1 MSELFDRFGIRR
13 VINASGTE
21 TVHGASRASEK
32 VAAAV
37 AAVLPHWIEM
47 SELQRAASE
56 ATAKAT
62 GAEAGFVTGC
72 SAAGIA
78 VAVAAAMTGSDL
90 GKVERLPDTS
100 GLKNRVILQKGHEVN
115 FGATV
120 TQMIRITGGV
130 PVEIGTATG
139 CAAFQLEAAIDER
152 TAAAVF
158 VLSHHTVQS
167 GLMDLKT
174 FSAVCKAKGVPVIV
188 DAAAEYDW
196 AGMLRDG
203 ATCVVFSAQ
212 KAAAGTTAGVI
223 AGDRD
228 FIRACYHQERGIG
241 RPMKAGK
248 ENVAGAIAA
257 LDQWTEVDHKAIQ
270 KAEGARLDRAE
281 GLLQNIKGLRLE
293 REPDPPGNPFDRL
306 MLHVDPRVARISAF
320 QLGQQLAA
328 GKPKIVLRSLHA
340 DRGYLLLDVRRIDE
354 AELDLVVG
362 RIREILSTVPAD
374 SKPVAAPP
382 SGDLTQQGMA
392 RWLAR

>member
-21 TVHGASRASEK
+21 TVHGASRASDR
-32 VAAAV
+32 VVAAV
-37 AAVLPHWIEM
+37 AGVLPHWIEVA
-47 SELQRAASE
+47 ELQRAASE
-56 ATAKAT
+56 TIVRAT

-72 SAAGIA
+72 SAAGISI
-78 VAVAAAMTGSDL
+78 AVAAAMTGADL
-90 GKVERLPDTS
+90 GRVERLPDTT
-100 GLKNRVILQKGHEVN
+100 GMKNRVILQKGHEVN
-115 FGATV
+115 YGATV
-120 TQMIRITGGV
+120 SQMIRLTGAV

-139 CAAFQLEAAIDER
+139 CAVYQLEAAIDER

-174 FSAVCKAKGVPVIV
+174 FAAACKAKGVPVIV

-196 AGMLRDG
+196 RGMIRDG
-203 ATCVVFSAQ
+203 ATAVIFSAQ
-212 KAAAGTTAGVI
+212 KAPAGTTAGLI
-223 AGDRD
+223 AGERE

-257 LDQWTEVDHKAIQ
+257 LDQWLDIDHAAVRKTEA
-270 KAEGARLDRAE
+270 ARLDRAE

-293 REPDPPGNPFDRL
+293 REPDPPGNPFERL
-306 MLHVDPRVARISAF
+306 MLHVDPRVVRISAF

-328 GKPKIVLRSLHA
+328 GKPKIVLRSLHT
-340 DRGYLLLDVRRIDE
+340 DRGYLLLDVRRIDD
-354 AELDLVVG
+354 AELDIVVA
-362 RIREILSTVPAD
+362 RVREILASVPAD
-374 SKPVAAPP
+374 AQPVSAPP
-382 SGDLTQQGMA
+382 SGDLTRQGMA